1 MGGQQIDVYV
11 KCEFLCICVC
21 VYVYGNAKVNACGVN
36 VSFTAS
42 FCICSVTKGRG
53 TSHKE
58 GANQT
63 LAVWIYA
70 RVFRLVRL

>member
-1 MGGQQIDVYV
+1 M
-11 KCEFLCICVC
+11 C
-21 VYVYGNAKVNACGVN
+21 VYVHGNAKVKARGVN
-36 VSFTAS
+36 ESFTPS

-58 GANQT
+58 RANQT

>member
-1 MGGQQIDVYV
+1 M
-11 KCEFLCICVC
+11 CVC
-21 VYVYGNAKVNACGVN
+21 VYVHGNAKVNACGVN
-36 VSFTAS
+36 VSFTPS
-42 FCICSVTKGRG
+42 FGIRAVTKGRG

-58 GANQT
+58 RANQT